1 MLEQHRN
8 PQRQRPQGSSK
19 ANVKGES
26 NTKPTC
32 KMKIPVSKTAG
43 ARSHGL
49 RRDKF
54 TYGNAQQ
61 RVANGKRTGMV
72 ILRMQAET
80 AFDALSARRISG
92 PASKS
97 QQFQSRLC
105 MCIAAQSA
113 VLKLKPQGQM
123 EQCMCNTKSPAVTGS
138 RALLRKNNGSDS
150 FPQSKRNACYNIMMI
165 LCAASNDWAKQV
177 LQLASLQA
185 KRVRFQ

>member
-1 MLEQHRN
+1 MLQVTARKVGKGNTRAMTRHQNTSTR
-8 PQRQRPQGSSK
+8 

-32 KMKIPVSKTAG
+32 RKKIPVAKPAG

-72 ILRMQAET
+72 NPMMQAES
-80 AFDALSARRISG
+80 AFDALSARQISG
-92 PASKS
+92 QASKS

-113 VLKLKPQGQM
+113 VRKLKPQRQM
-123 EQCMCNTKSPAVTGS
+123 EQCMCNTKRPAVPCATS
-138 RALLRKNNGSDS
+138 S
-150 FPQSKRNACYNIMMI
+150 SK
-165 LCAASNDWAKQV
+165 SQTAKG
-177 LQLASLQA
+177 
-185 KRVRFQ
+185 